1 MDSLLE
7 QARELE
13 GDPMVAIEQ
22 TALSTTVEFI
32 SIPEWCKRVGCS
44 LDSGYRA
51 ARRNEI
57 AGMFRIGRLVRV
69 NWSAFVSATTDGLTL
84 GPSTH
89 REFEQP
95 GGPVLAAHA
104 SRHAR

>member
-1 MDSLLE
+1 
-7 QARELE
+7 
-13 GDPMVAIEQ
+13 MVATEP
-22 TALSTTVEFI
+22 TPLRSDVEFI

-69 NWSAFVSATTDGLTL
+69 NWSAFVSATTE
-84 GPSTH
+84 GPEPAPLAD
-89 REFEQP
+89 RESERP
-95 GGPVLAAHA
+95 DGPVLAGHA
-104 SRHAR
+104 SRPAR

>member
-1 MDSLLE
+1 
-7 QARELE
+7 
-13 GDPMVAIEQ
+13 MVATEPIP
-22 TALSTTVEFI
+22 LSPNLEFI

-69 NWSAFVSATTDGLTL
+69 NWSAFVSATTEGSAPA
-84 GPSTH
+84 PSTH
-89 REFEQP
+89 PEFEQP
-95 GGPVLAAHA
+95 GGPVPATHA
-104 SRHAR
+104 SRPAR